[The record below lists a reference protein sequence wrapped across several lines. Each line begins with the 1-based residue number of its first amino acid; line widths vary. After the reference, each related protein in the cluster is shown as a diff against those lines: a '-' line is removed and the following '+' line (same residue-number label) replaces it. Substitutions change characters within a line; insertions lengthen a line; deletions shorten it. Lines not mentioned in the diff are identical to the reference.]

1 MKICPR
7 EISQKSI
14 IENYT
19 TRIFI
24 SLRYIALWK
33 ISPFTLGFSVLRE
46 FFSWFSPLGLLEVG
60 MSVVKKSVW
69 LQKQFSDN
77 WYWSDYEIWMRQIY
91 QIKAPWSLLSKSV
104 TFFTP
109 SYWFLRRS
117 WREMSYDKITYG
129 ISKWVTE

>member
-77 WYWSDYEIWMRQIY
+77 WYWSDCEIWMRQIY
-91 QIKAPWSLLSKSV
+91 QIIAPWSLLSKSV
-104 TFFTP
+104 TFLPLLIDFYEDHDEKCPMTKLLMELV
-109 SYWFLRRS
+109 S
-117 WREMSYDKITYG
+117 E
-129 ISKWVTE
+129 